1 MKQYLDAQI
10 RELDALGATATL
22 QDVAAAFAR
31 PMVRALAA
39 GGHEL
44 AVMRTVARV
53 GIDPPQGWERLAGK
67 FDHSRRI
74 GLRTLTANLP
84 GIDEQEL
91 IFRTRCA
98 AGMLNWLA
106 LAPIGTEFAA
116 MPAEQIERRLV
127 PVVAG
132 AFQGA
137 GAVPERRSPSSPPR
151 LTPLTLAMS
160 GRVAGYVRRV
170 LRVRAITAAASTG
183 SAATMKQI
191 AGGSRPSSRPAEA
204 VPPDAPPLAAVFT
217 HTPARV
223 RAPRAA
229 DSSATRYAVANA
241 GETTRPI
248 APAAA
253 TSTWTFGDA
262 PATARPSAAAAT
274 CTGSRARPGI
284 RQGRAPWTWP
294 PTTLPAE
301 SAAAHQAAA
310 VAR

>member
-1 MKQYLDAQI
+1 MIRAEKKDLRREAGQRTRDGLLTAALTLLAQRGKDGVTLREITDCAGANVAAVSYHFGSLKALCDAAVEQAMEQYLDAQI

-106 LAPIGTEFAA
+106 LAPIGTELAA

-137 GAVPERRSPSSPPR
+137 GAVPER
-151 LTPLTLAMS
+151 
-160 GRVAGYVRRV
+160 
-170 LRVRAITAAASTG
+170 
-183 SAATMKQI
+183 
-191 AGGSRPSSRPAEA
+191 
-204 VPPDAPPLAAVFT
+204 
-217 HTPARV
+217 
-223 RAPRAA
+223 
-229 DSSATRYAVANA
+229 
-241 GETTRPI
+241 
-248 APAAA
+248 
-253 TSTWTFGDA
+253 
-262 PATARPSAAAAT
+262 
-274 CTGSRARPGI
+274 
-284 RQGRAPWTWP
+284 
-294 PTTLPAE
+294 
-301 SAAAHQAAA
+301 
-310 VAR
+310 